1 MTIIAAVM
9 VMASIQSVV
18 SFEESVCEL
27 SRVDRRATTAQRCL
41 SCHDGSCGRVIASG
55 RGNHPFDVSVYAA
68 RPGASIRR
76 SIPSRIVLVNG
87 SLVSCTTCHNYWAV
101 PRQPKCVSVPKGELC
116 ESCHDK

>member
-41 SCHDGSCGRVIASG
+41 SCHDGSCGRVIAAG

-68 RPGASIRR
+68 RPDASIRR

-87 SLVSCTTCHNYWAV
+87 SLVSCTSCHTCWAV
-101 PRQPKCVSVPKGELC
+101 PRQPKCVSLPLRELC

>member
-18 SFEESVCEL
+18 SLNDSGCEL
-27 SRVDRRATTAQRCL
+27 SRVDRRVTTAQRCL
-41 SCHDGSCGRVIASG
+41 SCHDGSCAGAIDTG
-55 RGNHPFDVSVYAA
+55 RGRHPFDVSVYGA
-68 RPGASIRR
+68 RPDVSIKH

-101 PRQPKCVSVPKGELC
+101 PRQPHSVSVPLGELC